1 MTPIHQK
8 AEYADVGEGVGEGSD
23 EESYIEEEIIETEDD
38 YEMSEEEFIEEE
50 IIEDDEII
58 EEEVD
63 DDDEPDDSPKL
74 QETVMKEDSKPMEM
88 DKKSNPKSA
97 ARSKLLQEIAAQRK
111 LAENLKR
118 QNSSDSKRKQ
128 ALAQLRRQ
136 AARDELARNNSK
148 LKVGKVARCT
158 TSAST
163 ASSLTGDMRKKAAIE
178 RTTVTADLEKINAV
192 EIPRRQT
199 PVSPLKSRD
208 DSSRKGSS
216 QIANLKSKLKPAP
229 LQKTTS
235 SSHSRVTEWIREDPM
250 ENDPASNGALQSKED
265 VRFGVASEKPK
276 TKDAESSISEL
287 SSRLKKQQSLGT
299 QRSFGQSVGGESGPV
314 PLKSR
319 SNDMSSSS
327 TSEMNLNVEVDN
339 YYSLAQLQAKS
350 VDGIDGANRE
360 KYLSPKDFE
369 AHFKMTKEEFY
380 KLPRWKQS
388 EAKKA
393 LILF

>member
-23 EESYIEEEIIETEDD
+23 EESYIEEEIIETDDD

-63 DDDEPDDSPKL
+63 DDDDDEPDDSPKL
-74 QETVMKEDSKPMEM
+74 KETPLKEDSKPIEM

-97 ARSKLLQEIAAQRK
+97 ARSKLLLEIAAQRK

-148 LKVGKVARCT
+148 LKVGKVARST
-158 TSAST
+158 ASAST
-163 ASSLTGDMRKKAAIE
+163 ASSLTGDIRKKSATE
-178 RTTVTADLEKINAV
+178 RISVTVDLEKINAV

-199 PVSPLKSRD
+199 PVSPLRSRD
-208 DSSRKGSS
+208 DSSRRGSS
-216 QIANLKSKLKPAP
+216 QIANSKLKSKLKPTP

-250 ENDPASNGALQSKED
+250 ENEPASNDALQSKED
-265 VRFGVASEKPK
+265 IRFGVASEKPK
-276 TKDAESSISEL
+276 TKDAESSISEI

-319 SNDMSSSS
+319 SNDMSTSS
-327 TSEMNLNVEVDN
+327 TSEMNLNVKVDN

-350 VDGIDGANRE
+350 VDGIDGAYRE

-388 EAKKA
+388 E
-393 LILF
+393 